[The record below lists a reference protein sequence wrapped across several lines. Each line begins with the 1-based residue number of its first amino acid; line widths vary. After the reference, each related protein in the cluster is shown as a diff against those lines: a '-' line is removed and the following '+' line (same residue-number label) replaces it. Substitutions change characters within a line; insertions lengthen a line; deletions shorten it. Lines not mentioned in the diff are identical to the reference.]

1 MQFTPMNKSPPKNR
15 NKNYV
20 SVHRC
25 KLAQISMHT
34 LRMLLYIRELIP
46 VNMSF
51 YLKCEFCRKK
61 VRAYHLVQRCG
72 SKCSYSYRECPV
84 SPAHGDKQGRELGM
98 RCGWEQTGLIRCL
111 DLRSRTRREP
121 GTHRLALAGSRVGEG
136 FGWPPDSGGVVTA
149 WCEIWVLAAA
159 ATCG

>member
-34 LRMLLYIRELIP
+34 PRMLLYIRELIP

-51 YLKCEFCRKK
+51 YLKCEFCKK
-61 VRAYHLVQRCG
+61 KRFVHITLSSDVAPNAHTATENVRSRPRMETNRARSQGRDVAG
-72 SKCSYSYRECPV
+72 N
-84 SPAHGDKQGRELGM
+84 KQGSSAAWIFGLARAGSPGLTGS
-98 RCGWEQTGLIRCL
+98 RSLARGWAR
-111 DLRSRTRREP
+111 
-121 GTHRLALAGSRVGEG
+121 ALAGHQT
-136 FGWPPDSGGVVTA
+136 PVT